1 MNSPGSSGTWHIVL
15 TCTPGDDPRANGR
28 VEVAVKSFKTQIRR
42 RLKQADV
49 GSECWPLAARCA
61 DALNRSWRLGD
72 APSFPPFMRDVL
84 VRRRTWRQGVFEPTV
99 ESVKYLFPAP
109 EEHGHWVQGEEKRP
123 RVTKYVLRKA
133 KEPITDQKWVAIEKE
148 VADALTTRGR
158 LGEKTSVRKIEVE
171 EKDLKDGEKEEE
183 KFQQLRQWLNTMIEE
198 EMKHMVEDDPDIAVE
213 ELKWVAKMKRMMEE
227 PSEEDEILQTK
238 VISTREVA
246 KSWKSWLDAIDAEV
260 QSLLEEKEALIKI
273 TRKELEEIQ
282 EKAARGG
289 RAVGII
295 PSKLVFTIKAG
306 PFAETTSP
314 KRIQNRPFLAV
325 LMSQPFGCPS
335 MDLGSSPSSMG
346 WCSHRHQDCIPQRD
360 DGSG

>member
-227 PSEEDEILQTK
+227 PSEEDDSPNESDLNK
-238 VISTREVA
+238 
-246 KSWKSWLDAIDAEV
+246 
-260 QSLLEEKEALIKI
+260 
-273 TRKELEEIQ
+273 
-282 EKAARGG
+282 RG
-289 RAVGII
+289 
-295 PSKLVFTIKAG
+295 
-306 PFAETTSP
+306 
-314 KRIQNRPFLAV
+314 
-325 LMSQPFGCPS
+325 C
-335 MDLGSSPSSMG
+335 
-346 WCSHRHQDCIPQRD
+346 
-360 DGSG
+360 